1 MFSRFFRVGKGIKT
15 WFLSK
20 SFATTF
26 YFSLQQ
32 LLDIGLFPFGGYYGD
47 APVNTHAQVLGGHVL
62 SFRMELLGHRVTLTL
77 GELPAVCHFPFLSA
91 VHECSNF
98 SIS

>member
-1 MFSRFFRVGKGIKT
+1 MAPYSSTLAWRIPGTGEPG
-15 WFLSK
+15 
-20 SFATTF
+20 ATTF

-47 APVNTHAQVLGGHVL
+47 APVNTHAQVLGEHVL
-62 SFRMELLGHRVTLTL
+62 SFHMELLGHRVTLTL
-77 GELPAVCHFPFLSA
+77 GELPAVCHFPFLSG
-91 VHECSNF
+91 VHVCSNV